1 MTVRLPIDVLIT
13 GAAGEIGGVLRSELA
28 GRYRRIVLFD
38 RMPMTREH
46 PAEEIHVGDLAS
58 RSMLQDAMRDI
69 DCVVHLAGVPREAE
83 WDPILQANIV
93 GLYNVFETART
104 SGVRRMVFAS
114 SNHVVGY
121 YRATR
126 VLDDTVPLRPDGRYG
141 VSKAFGESL
150 GRLYA
155 DKYGLSVICLRIG
168 SFRERPTA
176 QRELATWISHRDM
189 VNLAA
194 CSIEAPADLHFAV
207 FYGVSNNQE
216 RRWTD
221 SAKELIGYAPQDAA
235 ELAVS
240 PDSAS
245 GGAGTGGLESMFHG
259 GDVCAR
265 EFQGDVNAID

>member
-1 MTVRLPIDVLIT
+1 M
-13 GAAGEIGGVLRSELA
+13 
-28 GRYRRIVLFD
+28 VLFD
-38 RMPMTREH
+38 RVPMTPEH

-58 RSMLQDAMRDI
+58 RSTLQDAMRDI
-69 DCVVHLAGVPREAE
+69 DCVVHLAGVPREADWE
-83 WDPILQANIV
+83 RILQANII
-93 GLYNVFETART
+93 GLYNAFETART
-104 SGVRRMVFAS
+104 SGVRRLVFAS

-141 VSKAFGESL
+141 VSKAFGEAL
-150 GRLYA
+150 ARLYA

-168 SFRERPTA
+168 SFRERPTS

-194 CSIEAPADLHFAV
+194 CSIEASADLHFAV
-207 FYGVSNNQE
+207 FYGVSNNLE

-221 SAKELIGYAPQDAA
+221 AAKGLIGYEPQDTA

-240 PDSAS
+240 PDSAP

-259 GDVCAR
+259 GAVCAR
-265 EFQGDVNAID
+265 EFQGDVSAID